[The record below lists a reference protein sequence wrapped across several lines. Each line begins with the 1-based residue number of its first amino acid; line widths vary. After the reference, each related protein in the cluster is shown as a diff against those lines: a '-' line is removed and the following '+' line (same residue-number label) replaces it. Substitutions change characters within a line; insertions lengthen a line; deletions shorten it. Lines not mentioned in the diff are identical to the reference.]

1 MIFSMALPKFLT
13 ASGMF
18 KGIPPSVK
26 PFLKPM
32 LLISLGLHAVLLL
45 VPLPSPPKKV
55 ELPKPKAIKI
65 TTIPALRTPPKS
77 LVQRLNR
84 QKLLTRNS
92 TSLITQKGILLKSRQ
107 TKETTLT
114 KVQSKQEA
122 KQEAK
127 PSSTKNEPQN
137 NGGGSGAWS
146 DLPTYTK
153 NIQQPCTGIDGCTQ
167 TSDLFSEVAKYFEDN
182 LSIKKFKFSKENTA
196 PASFGN
202 EYKAYKVVNK
212 NGEAQF
218 LSILFNGENTKYV
231 WAPEIVSPENIVSG
245 SAIPSDITTFIG
257 ELPADFEDASKK
269 QLSPERFPD
278 AAAKRFYIDTDQ
290 PDFGFNNAPADA
302 PIIVSSSPTDAY
314 QNLSEKL
321 SASGYTTKAVPAG
334 YGGGSLYEI
343 TKPGKS
349 KPFYVTIIGT
359 KKGDGSIV
367 ALWLSMPK

>member
-1 MIFSMALPKFLT
+1 MALPKFLT

-32 LLISLGLHAVLLL
+32 LLISLGLHAVVLL

-65 TTIPALRTPPKS
+65 TTIPNLRTPPKS

-84 QKLLTRNS
+84 QKLLARNS
-92 TSLITQKGILLKSRQ
+92 TPLITQKGILLKSSQ
-107 TKETTLT
+107 TKATTPT

-122 KQEAK
+122 K
-127 PSSTKNEPQN
+127 SSSAKNEPQN
-137 NGGGSGAWS
+137 AGSGSGAWS

-153 NIQQPCTGIDGCTQ
+153 NTQTCTGIDGCIQ
-167 TSDLFSEVAKYFEDN
+167 TSDPFAEVTKYFEEN
-182 LSIKKFKFSKENTA
+182 LSTKKFKFSKENTA

-202 EYKAYKVVNK
+202 EYRAYKVVNK

-231 WAPEIVSPENIVSG
+231 WAPDIVSPENIVSG

-257 ELPADFEDASKK
+257 ELPADFEDASRK
-269 QLSPERFPD
+269 QLSPERFPA
-278 AAAKRFYIDTDQ
+278 AAAKNFYIDIDQ
-290 PDFGFNNAPADA
+290 PDFGLKNAPADA
-302 PIIVSSSPTDAY
+302 PIIVSSNPAEAY
-314 QNLSEKL
+314 QILSGKL
-321 SASGYTTKAVPAG
+321 SASGYSTKAISAG
-334 YGGGSLYEI
+334 YGGGLLYEI
-343 TKPGKS
+343 TKPGKP

-359 KKGDGSIV
+359 NKGDGSIV
-367 ALWLSMPK
+367 ALWLSMPQ

>member
-1 MIFSMALPKFLT
+1 MIFTMALPKFLT

-32 LLISLGLHAVLLL
+32 LLISLGLHAVVLF

-77 LVQRLNR
+77 LMQRLNR
-84 QKLLTRNS
+84 PKSLARNV
-92 TSLITQKGILLKSRQ
+92 TPLITQKGILLKSRQ
-107 TKETTLT
+107 PKETTPT
-114 KVQSKQEA
+114 NQAQT

-127 PSSTKNEPQN
+127 PNSTKSEQQQN
-137 NGGGSGAWS
+137 TGSAGDAWS
-146 DLPTYTK
+146 NLPTYTK
-153 NIQQPCTGIDGCTQ
+153 NTQTCTGIDGCIQ
-167 TSDLFSEVAKYFEDN
+167 TSDSFAEVTKYFEED
-182 LSIKKFKFSKENTA
+182 LSTKKFNFSKENTEQ
-196 PASFGN
+196 ASFGN
-202 EYKAYKVVNK
+202 EYRAYKVVNK

-278 AAAKRFYIDTDQ
+278 AAARRFYIDIEQ

-314 QNLSEKL
+314 QNLSGKL
-321 SASGYTTKAVPAG
+321 SSSGYSTKPISAG